1 MAAKFGVFVDVDH
14 VKGPTFYWLS
24 TLIKIP
30 NKYCLFP
37 ISNSHTTIEL
47 SLLLISCLS

>member
-14 VKGPTFYWLS
+14 VKRPTFYWLS
-24 TLIKIP
+24 TLLKIP
-30 NKYCLFP
+30 NKYRLFR
-37 ISNSHTTIEL
+37 ISNAHTTFEL